1 MKTAT
6 EKKAIFSGGS
16 VCHERLL
23 RSWFFFCALHSI
35 LCRGGTV

>member
-23 RSWFFFCALHSI
+23 RPWFFLLCPALY
-35 LCRGGTV
+35 TV